1 MDSRTLMLQAEQRKI
16 LLVEDDEITALI
28 LSRYLEK
35 QGLAVEIETQGDT
48 AVNRIIATQPAA
60 VVLDGNLPGKDGF
73 DICREV
79 RPFYNGPII
88 MLTARTGE
96 TDHVLGLELGADDY
110 LPKPVQPRVVLAHI
124 MALLRR
130 TDAADQESSAH
141 GKPDKYR
148 FGQLQID
155 RSTRSV
161 FLGNEE
167 ISFTTA
173 EFDLLWLL
181 ASHAGSILS
190 RDEIMTQM
198 RGVGHDGLDRSID
211 MRISRLR
218 KRLGDDTANPKR
230 IKTVRAKGYLFSP
243 TDWD

>member
-1 MDSRTLMLQAEQRKI
+1 MSQAEQRKI

-48 AVNRIIATQPAA
+48 AVERIITTQPAA

-88 MLTARTGE
+88 MLTVRTGE

-130 TDAADQESSAH
+130 TDAAADQESSAH
-141 GKPDKYR
+141 GGPDKLH
-148 FGQLQID
+148 FGQFRID

-161 FLGNEE
+161 FLANEE
-167 ISFTTA
+167 IYFTTA

-190 RDEIMTQM
+190 RDDIMTQM

-218 KRLGDDTANPKR
+218 KRLGDDTENPKR
-230 IKTVRAKGYLFSP
+230 IKTVRAQGYLFSP

>member
-1 MDSRTLMLQAEQRKI
+1 MSQAEQRQI

-48 AVNRIIATQPAA
+48 AVNRIIASQPAA

-130 TDAADQESSAH
+130 IRCCRPGGSAH
-141 GKPDKYR
+141 GGSDKLH
-148 FGQLQID
+148 FGQF
-155 RSTRSV
+155 RSIGRHARY
-161 FLGNEE
+161 FGNGE
-167 ISFTTA
+167 IS
-173 EFDLLWLL
+173 
-181 ASHAGSILS
+181 SPPPSSICYGCS
-190 RDEIMTQM
+190 QAMPAAFCRAMT
-198 RGVGHDGLDRSID
+198 S
-211 MRISRLR
+211 
-218 KRLGDDTANPKR
+218 
-230 IKTVRAKGYLFSP
+230 
-243 TDWD
+243 